1 MPKHMGS
8 GEIDKMKKIMMLAT
22 IAMFTI
28 GCEKQPEA
36 AQAQNTVAKTEQVK
50 AKTKA
55 DQLTEKELQ
64 DLESLEKSPSEETA
78 SLAGFYLSNLEVT
91 PVEEIREF
99 IAKGWDEWETL
110 NRQEAENEAQQAPSD
125 QGDASMQYRIEV
137 KNQVF
142 GPNNVVETAYL
153 HLISLSDSITLDRV
167 VVNRGNCKADYR
179 DGANPI
185 LYGKS
190 MRFFLNCDPRN
201 VREVVAVLKDG
212 REIVMSS
219 Q

>member
-1 MPKHMGS
+1 
-8 GEIDKMKKIMMLAT
+8 MKKIMMLVT
-22 IAMFTI
+22 IAMFTV
-28 GCEKQPEA
+28 GCDKQPET
-36 AQAQNTVAKTEQVK
+36 AQAQNTAVKTEAVK
-50 AKTKA
+50 AKAQTNK
-55 DQLTEKELQ
+55 LTEKELQ
-64 DLESLEKSPSEETA
+64 DLESLEKSPSVETA
-78 SLAGFYLSNLEVT
+78 ATAGYYLSNLEVT
-91 PVEEIREF
+91 PVTEIREF

-110 NRQEAENEAQQAPSD
+110 NRQEAEKETQQVRSD
-125 QGDASMQYRIEV
+125 QGDASMQYRIEI

-142 GPNNVVETAYL
+142 GGKHEVETAYL

-185 LYGKS
+185 LYGKT

-212 REIVMSS
+212 REIVMSP

>member
-1 MPKHMGS
+1 
-8 GEIDKMKKIMMLAT
+8 MKKIMMLAT
-22 IAMFTI
+22 VAMLTV
-28 GCEKQPEA
+28 GCEKKPEA
-36 AQAQNTVAKTEQVK
+36 TQAQNTAVKTEEVK
-50 AKTKA
+50 PKA
-55 DQLTEKELQ
+55 QADKLTEKEIQ

-78 SLAGFYLSNLEVT
+78 SMAGYYLSNLEVT
-91 PVEEIREF
+91 PVQEMRDF

-110 NRQEAENEAQQAPSD
+110 NRQEAEKEYQETSD

>member
-1 MPKHMGS
+1 
-8 GEIDKMKKIMMLAT
+8 MKKIMMLAT
-22 IAMFTI
+22 IAMFTV

-36 AQAQNTVAKTEQVK
+36 VQAQNSAVKTEAVK
-50 AKTKA
+50 AKAQTDK
-55 DQLTEKELQ
+55 LTEKELQ

-78 SLAGFYLSNLEVT
+78 ATAGYYLSNLEVT

-110 NRQEAENEAQQAPSD
+110 NRQEAEKETQQAPSD
-125 QGDASMQYRIEV
+125 QGDASMQYRIEI

-142 GPNNVVETAYL
+142 GGKHEVETAYL
-153 HLISLSDSITLDRV
+153 HLISLSDSIVLDRV
-167 VVNRGNCKADYR
+167 VVNRGNCRADYR

-212 REIVMSS
+212 REIVMSP

>member
-1 MPKHMGS
+1 
-8 GEIDKMKKIMMLAT
+8 MKKIIMLAT
-22 IAMFTI
+22 IAMFTV

-36 AQAQNTVAKTEQVK
+36 AKAQNTAVQTEQVK
-50 AKTKA
+50 AKAQTDK
-55 DQLTEKELQ
+55 LTEKELQ

-78 SLAGFYLSNLEVT
+78 ATAGFYLSNLEVT
-91 PVEEIREF
+91 PVAEIREF
-99 IAKGWDEWETL
+99 IAKGWEEWETL
-110 NRQEAENEAQQAPSD
+110 NRQEAEKDAQQTPSD
-125 QGDASMQYRIEV
+125 QGDASMQYRIEI

-142 GPNNVVETAYL
+142 GGKHEVETAYL

-190 MRFFLNCDPRN
+190 IRFFLNCDPRN
-201 VREVVAVLKDG
+201 VREVV
-212 REIVMSS
+212 
-219 Q
+219 QY

>member
-1 MPKHMGS
+1 
-8 GEIDKMKKIMMLAT
+8 MKKIMMWAT
-22 IAMFTI
+22 IAMLTV

-36 AQAQNTVAKTEQVK
+36 AHAQNTVAKTEETKAAVK
-50 AKTKA
+50 AEK
-55 DQLTEKELQ
+55 LTEKEIQ
-64 DLESLEKSPSEETA
+64 DLEALEKSPSEETA
-78 SLAGFYLSNLEVT
+78 STAGFYLSNLEVT

-110 NRQEAENEAQQAPSD
+110 NRQEAEKEAQQAPSD
-125 QGDASMQYRIEV
+125 QGDATMQYRIEI

-185 LYGKS
+185 LYGKT

-212 REIVMSS
+212 REIVMTA

>member
-1 MPKHMGS
+1 
-8 GEIDKMKKIMMLAT
+8 MKKIMMLAT
-22 IAMFTI
+22 VAILAV
-28 GCEKQPEA
+28 GCDKNSV
-36 AQAQNTVAKTEQVK
+36 AQNAKVKTEEVESK
-50 AKTKA
+50 ALIEKI
-55 DQLTEKELQ
+55 TEKEIE
-64 DLESLEKSPSEETA
+64 DLEALKESPSKETA
-78 SLAGFYLSNLEVT
+78 SLAGYYLSNLELT

-110 NRQEAENEAQQAPSD
+110 NRQEAENEEQASYD
-125 QGDASMQYRIEV
+125 QGDASMQYRIEI

-142 GPNNVVETAYL
+142 GGKHEVETAYL
-153 HLISLSDSITLDRV
+153 HLISLSDTITLDRV
-167 VVNRGNCKADYR
+167 VVNRGNCRADYR

-185 LYGKS
+185 LYGKT

-212 REIVMSS
+212 REIVMSP

>member
-1 MPKHMGS
+1 
-8 GEIDKMKKIMMLAT
+8 MMWAT
-22 IAMFTI
+22 IAVLTV

-36 AQAQNTVAKTEQVK
+36 AHAQNTAVKTEK
-50 AKTKA
+50 AKPAVEAEK
-55 DQLTEKELQ
+55 LTEKEIQ
-64 DLESLEKSPSEETA
+64 DLEALEKSPSEETA
-78 SLAGFYLSNLEVT
+78 ATAGFYLSNLEVT

-110 NRQEAENEAQQAPSD
+110 NRQEAEKEAQQAPSD
-125 QGDASMQYRIEV
+125 QGDATMQYRIEI

-185 LYGKS
+185 LYGKT

-212 REIVMSS
+212 REIVMTA

>member
-1 MPKHMGS
+1 
-8 GEIDKMKKIMMLAT
+8 MKKIMMLAT
-22 IAMFTI
+22 IAMLTV

-36 AQAQNTVAKTEQVK
+36 AQAQNPVAKTEETKAAVK
-50 AKTKA
+50 AEK
-55 DQLTEKELQ
+55 LPEKEIQ
-64 DLESLEKSPSEETA
+64 DLEALEKSPSEETA
-78 SLAGFYLSNLEVT
+78 ATAGFYLSNLEVT
-91 PVEEIREF
+91 PVDEIREF

-110 NRQEAENEAQQAPSD
+110 NRQEAEKDEQQAPSD
-125 QGDASMQYRIEV
+125 QGGASMQYRIEI

-185 LYGKS
+185 LYGKT

-212 REIVMSS
+212 REIVMTA

>member
-1 MPKHMGS
+1 
-8 GEIDKMKKIMMLAT
+8 MKKIMMWAT
-22 IAMFTI
+22 IAMLTV
-28 GCEKQPEA
+28 GCEKQPAA
-36 AQAQNTVAKTEQVK
+36 AQAQNTVAKTEETKAAVK
-50 AKTKA
+50 AEK
-55 DQLTEKELQ
+55 LTEKEIQ
-64 DLESLEKSPSEETA
+64 DLEALEKSPSEETA
-78 SLAGFYLSNLEVT
+78 ATAGFYLSNLEVT

-110 NRQEAENEAQQAPSD
+110 NRQEAEKEAQQAPAD
-125 QGDASMQYRIEV
+125 QGDATMQYRIEI

-142 GPNNVVETAYL
+142 GPNHVVETAYL

-185 LYGKS
+185 LYGKT

-212 REIVMSS
+212 REIVMTA

>member
-1 MPKHMGS
+1 
-8 GEIDKMKKIMMLAT
+8 MLT
-22 IAMFTI
+22 V
-28 GCEKQPEA
+28 GCEKKPEA
-36 AQAQNTVAKTEQVK
+36 AQALSATAKTEEAKPMVK
-50 AKTKA
+50 AEK
-55 DQLTEKELQ
+55 LTEKELQ

-78 SLAGFYLSNLEVT
+78 STAGYYLSNLEVT
-91 PVEEIREF
+91 PVDEIREF
-99 IAKGWDEWETL
+99 IAKGWDEWEKL
-110 NRQEAENEAQQAPSD
+110 NRQEAENGSQDTSD
-125 QGDASMQYRIEV
+125 QGDATMQYRIEV

-185 LYGKS
+185 LYGKT

-201 VREVVAVLKDG
+201 IREVVAVLKDG
-212 REIVMSS
+212 REIVMSP

>member
-1 MPKHMGS
+1 
-8 GEIDKMKKIMMLAT
+8 MLAT

>member
-1 MPKHMGS
+1 
-8 GEIDKMKKIMMLAT
+8 MKKIMMLAT
-22 IAMFTI
+22 IALLTV
-28 GCEKQPEA
+28 GCDKQPEA
-36 AQAQNTVAKTEQVK
+36 AQAQNSAMTTEVV
-50 AKTKA
+50 KTKA
-55 DQLTEKELQ
+55 QTDKLTEKELQ

-78 SLAGFYLSNLEVT
+78 ATAGYYLSNLEVT
-91 PVEEIREF
+91 PLAEIREF

-110 NRQEAENEAQQAPSD
+110 NRQEAEKDAQQASSD
-125 QGDASMQYRIEV
+125 QGDASMQYRIEI

-142 GPNNVVETAYL
+142 GGKHEVETAYL

-212 REIVMSS
+212 REIVMTA

>member
-1 MPKHMGS
+1 
-8 GEIDKMKKIMMLAT
+8 MKKIMMLAS
-22 IAMFTI
+22 IAMLTV

-36 AQAQNTVAKTEQVK
+36 AQAQNSAVKTEQVE
-50 AKTKA
+50 AKVQTDK
-55 DQLTEKELQ
+55 LTEKELQ
-64 DLESLEKSPSEETA
+64 DLESLEKSPNEETA
-78 SLAGFYLSNLEVT
+78 ATAGYYLSNLEVT
-91 PVEEIREF
+91 PVAEIREF
-99 IAKGWDEWETL
+99 IAKGWDEWEKL
-110 NRQEAENEAQQAPSD
+110 NRQEAEKDALQTPSE
-125 QGDASMQYRIEV
+125 QSEASMQYRIEI

-142 GPNNVVETAYL
+142 GGKHEVETAYL

-212 REIVMSS
+212 REIVMSP

>member
-1 MPKHMGS
+1 MPEHTGY
-8 GEIDKMKKIMMLAT
+8 GGKMKKMMIVVT
-22 IAMFTI
+22 IAMLTV
-28 GCEKQPEA
+28 GCDKSPVV
-36 AQAQNTVAKTEQVK
+36 AQNTVAKTEDVK
-50 AKTKA
+50 PKAQA
-55 DQLTEKELQ
+55 DQLTEKEIQ

-78 SLAGFYLSNLEVT
+78 STAGYYLSNLEVT
-91 PVEEIREF
+91 PVQEIREF

-110 NRQEAENEAQQAPSD
+110 NRQEAEKEAQQAPSD

>member
-1 MPKHMGS
+1 
-8 GEIDKMKKIMMLAT
+8 MKKIMMLAT
-22 IAMFTI
+22 VAILAV
-28 GCEKQPEA
+28 GCDKSSV
-36 AQAQNTVAKTEQVK
+36 AQNAKVKTEEVESK
-50 AKTKA
+50 ALIEKI
-55 DQLTEKELQ
+55 TEKEIE
-64 DLESLEKSPSEETA
+64 DLEALKESPSKETA
-78 SLAGFYLSNLEVT
+78 SLAGYYLSNLELT

-110 NRQEAENEAQQAPSD
+110 NRQEAENEEQASYD
-125 QGDASMQYRIEV
+125 QGDASMQYRIEI

-142 GPNNVVETAYL
+142 GGKHEVETAYL
-153 HLISLSDSITLDRV
+153 HLISLSDTITLDRV
-167 VVNRGNCKADYR
+167 VVNRGNCRADYR

>member
-1 MPKHMGS
+1 MPEHTGD
-8 GEIDKMKKIMMLAT
+8 GGKMKKLMIVAT
-22 IAMFTI
+22 IAMLTV
-28 GCEKQPEA
+28 GCEKKPEA
-36 AQAQNTVAKTEQVK
+36 TQAQNTAVKTEEVK
-50 AKTKA
+50 PKA
-55 DQLTEKELQ
+55 QADKLTEKEIQ

-78 SLAGFYLSNLEVT
+78 STAGYYLSNLEVT
-91 PVEEIREF
+91 PVQEIREF
-99 IAKGWDEWETL
+99 IAKSWDEWEQL
-110 NRQEAENEAQQAPSD
+110 NRLEAENESQETSD
-125 QGDASMQYRIEV
+125 QGDATMQYRIEV

>member
-1 MPKHMGS
+1 
-8 GEIDKMKKIMMLAT
+8 MMWAT
-22 IAMFTI
+22 IAMFTV

-36 AQAQNTVAKTEQVK
+36 AQAQNTAVKTEQVK
-50 AKTKA
+50 PAVKA
-55 DQLTEKELQ
+55 EKLTEKEIQ

-78 SLAGFYLSNLEVT
+78 STAGFYLSNLEVT

-110 NRQEAENEAQQAPSD
+110 NRQEAEKEAQQAPSD
-125 QGDASMQYRIEV
+125 QGDATMQYRIEI

-185 LYGKS
+185 LYGKT

-212 REIVMSS
+212 REIVMTA

>member
-1 MPKHMGS
+1 MPEHTGD
-8 GEIDKMKKIMMLAT
+8 GDKMKKIMMLAA
-22 IAMFTI
+22 IAMLTA
-28 GCEKQPEA
+28 GCDKSPAA
-36 AQAQNTVAKTEQVK
+36 AQNASVKTEEVK
-50 AKTKA
+50 PKA
-55 DQLTEKELQ
+55 QADKLTEKEIQ

-78 SLAGFYLSNLEVT
+78 ATAGYYLSNLEVT
-91 PVEEIREF
+91 PVQEIREF

-110 NRQEAENEAQQAPSD
+110 NRQEAEKESQETSD
-125 QGDASMQYRIEV
+125 QGDASMEYRIEV

-142 GPNNVVETAYL
+142 APNNVVETAYL
-153 HLISLSDSITLDRV
+153 HLISLSDSITLDKV
-167 VVNRGNCKADYR
+167 IVNRGNCRADYR

-212 REIVMSS
+212 REIVMSAP
-219 Q
+219 

>member
-1 MPKHMGS
+1 
-8 GEIDKMKKIMMLAT
+8 MKKIMMLAT
-22 IAMFTI
+22 IAMLTV
-28 GCEKQPEA
+28 GCEKKPEA
-36 AQAQNTVAKTEQVK
+36 AQAQNTAVQTEQIK
-50 AKTKA
+50 PKEQTDK
-55 DQLTEKELQ
+55 LTEKELQ

-78 SLAGFYLSNLEVT
+78 SLAGYYLSNLEVT
-91 PVEEIREF
+91 PVQEIREF
-99 IAKGWDEWETL
+99 ITKGWDEWETL
-110 NRQEAENEAQQAPSD
+110 NRQEAEKDVQQAPSD
-125 QGDASMQYRIEV
+125 QSDATMQYRIEV

-142 GPNNVVETAYL
+142 GSSVVETAYL

-185 LYGKS
+185 TYGNS

-201 VREVVAVLKDG
+201 IREVTAVLKDG
-212 REIVMSS
+212 RQIVMSP

>member
-1 MPKHMGS
+1 
-8 GEIDKMKKIMMLAT
+8 MKKIMMLAT
-22 IAMFTI
+22 VAILAV
-28 GCEKQPEA
+28 GCDKSSV
-36 AQAQNTVAKTEQVK
+36 AQNAKVKTEEVESK
-50 AKTKA
+50 ALIEKI
-55 DQLTEKELQ
+55 TEKEIE
-64 DLESLEKSPSEETA
+64 DLEALKESPSKETA
-78 SLAGFYLSNLEVT
+78 SLAGYYLSNLELT

-110 NRQEAENEAQQAPSD
+110 NRQEAENEEQASYD
-125 QGDASMQYRIEV
+125 QGDASMQYRIEI

-142 GPNNVVETAYL
+142 GGKHEVETAYL
-153 HLISLSDSITLDRV
+153 HLISLSDTITLDRV
-167 VVNRGNCKADYR
+167 VVNRGNCRADYR

-185 LYGKS
+185 LYGKT

-212 REIVMSS
+212 REIVMSP

>member
-1 MPKHMGS
+1 
-8 GEIDKMKKIMMLAT
+8 MMLAT
-22 IAMFTI
+22 IAMLTV
-28 GCEKQPEA
+28 GCDKQPEA
-36 AQAQNTVAKTEQVK
+36 AQAQNTVAKTEE
-50 AKTKA
+50 TKA
-55 DQLTEKELQ
+55 AIKAEKLTEKEIQ

-78 SLAGFYLSNLEVT
+78 ATAGYYLSNLEVM

-99 IAKGWDEWETL
+99 IVKGWDEWETL
-110 NRQEAENEAQQAPSD
+110 NRQEAEKETQQVPSD
-125 QGDASMQYRIEV
+125 QGDASMQYRIEI

-142 GPNNVVETAYL
+142 GGKHEVETAYL

-212 REIVMSS
+212 REIVMTA

>member
-1 MPKHMGS
+1 
-8 GEIDKMKKIMMLAT
+8 MKKIMMLAT
-22 IAMFTI
+22 IAMLTV
-28 GCEKQPEA
+28 GCDKQPEV
-36 AQAQNTVAKTEQVK
+36 AQAQNNAVKTEAVK
-50 AKTKA
+50 AKAQTDK
-55 DQLTEKELQ
+55 LTEKELQ

-78 SLAGFYLSNLEVT
+78 ATAGYYLSNLEVA
-91 PVEEIREF
+91 PVTEIREF

-110 NRQEAENEAQQAPSD
+110 NRQEAEKDEQQAPSD
-125 QGDASMQYRIEV
+125 QGDASMQYRIEI

-142 GPNNVVETAYL
+142 GGKHEVETAYL

-185 LYGKS
+185 LYGKT

-212 REIVMSS
+212 REIVMSP

>member
-1 MPKHMGS
+1 
-8 GEIDKMKKIMMLAT
+8 MKKIMMWAT
-22 IAMFTI
+22 IAVLTV
-28 GCEKQPEA
+28 GCDKSPAA
-36 AQAQNTVAKTEQVK
+36 AQAQNAVAQTEETKAAVK
-50 AKTKA
+50 AEK
-55 DQLTEKELQ
+55 LTEKEIQ
-64 DLESLEKSPSEETA
+64 DLEALEKSPSEETA
-78 SLAGFYLSNLEVT
+78 ATAGFYLSNLEVT

-110 NRQEAENEAQQAPSD
+110 NRQDAEKEAQQAPSD
-125 QGDASMQYRIEV
+125 QGDATMQYRIEI

-185 LYGKS
+185 LYGQS
-190 MRFFLNCDPRN
+190 VRFFLNCDPRN

-212 REIVMSS
+212 REIVMSP

>member
-1 MPKHMGS
+1 
-8 GEIDKMKKIMMLAT
+8 MKKIMMLAT
-22 IAMFTI
+22 VAILAV
-28 GCEKQPEA
+28 GCDKSSV
-36 AQAQNTVAKTEQVK
+36 AQNAKVKTEEVESK
-50 AKTKA
+50 ALIEKI
-55 DQLTEKELQ
+55 TEKEIE
-64 DLESLEKSPSEETA
+64 DLEALKESPSKETA
-78 SLAGFYLSNLEVT
+78 SLAGYYLSNLELT

-110 NRQEAENEAQQAPSD
+110 NRQEAENEEQASYD
-125 QGDASMQYRIEV
+125 QGDASMQYRIEI

-142 GPNNVVETAYL
+142 GGKHEVETAYL
-153 HLISLSDSITLDRV
+153 HLISLSDTITLDRV

-185 LYGKS
+185 LYGKT

-212 REIVMSS
+212 REIVMTA